1 MIGDFK
7 KASHY
12 CTLSS
17 STVEKTYGSSSV
29 EYGYELHKLSQLLFN
44 DRQVKK
50 ALSVIDQATSL
61 LSMHYGRRHPDVKE
75 LVEMKKCLVAVG
87 GKTHH

>member
-1 MIGDFK
+1 MLGDFK

-17 STVEKTYGSSSV
+17 ATVEKIFGSSSI
-29 EYGYELHKLSQLLFN
+29 EYGYELYKLSQLLFN

-50 ALSVIDQATSL
+50 ALSVIDHSTSL
-61 LSMHYGRRHPDVKE
+61 LTMHYGLCHPDVKE
-75 LVEMKKCLVAVG
+75 LLEMKKCLAGAG
-87 GKTHH
+87 GNIPN